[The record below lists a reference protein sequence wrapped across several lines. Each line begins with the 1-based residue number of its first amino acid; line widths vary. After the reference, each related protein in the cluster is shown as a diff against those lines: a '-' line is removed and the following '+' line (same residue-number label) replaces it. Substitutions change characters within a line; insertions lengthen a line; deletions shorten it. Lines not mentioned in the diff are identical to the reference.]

1 MQVQHF
7 MYFTRL
13 CTLLTFLV
21 YTPLLYQ
28 NLTFCTKLHH
38 SNGEGGGH
46 QFSRRKQILVG
57 IDLKYI
63 YALKIMLITM
73 TFDSIMFPLVI
84 LFYIV

>member
-1 MQVQHF
+1 
-7 MYFTRL
+7 MY
-13 CTLLTFLV
+13 LTNIFSLYPFAVPKPDFL
-21 YTPLLYQ
+21 YKTSSL
-28 NLTFCTKLHH
+28 KW
-38 SNGEGGGH
+38 GGGGGH